1 MTRTTKPTVNTAT
14 RKPLIAPLILMLL
27 YAWGGHLFTLAVTVH
42 LPAPVVTDTQTLA
55 DNDDHGHD
63 HDHQQQS
70 FHQTFNITHQHPPQ
84 TADHLHD
91 SVQLALDGSNHHAPL
106 TDTGPSFYRQWIP
119 NPPLFLIERPPRA
132 LQHV

>member
-1 MTRTTKPTVNTAT
+1 MKATT
-14 RKPLIAPLILMLL
+14 RKILIPQLILMLL

-42 LPAPVVTDTQTLA
+42 LPAPVAAATQTLA
-55 DNDDHGHD
+55 ENSKHSHD

-91 SVQLALDGSNHHAPL
+91 SVQLALTDSDNYIPIADTKLSN
-106 TDTGPSFYRQWIP
+106 YQQWIP
-119 NPPLFLIERPPRA
+119 NPPLFLIERPPKA
-132 LQHV
+132 LQQV